1 MTKLADILVRVG
13 PDKLV
18 FGSDWPFYPLAATL
32 AKVLL
37 VTEKRRSA
45 RAAILRDNAERIFAA
60 ARAAAA

>member
-1 MTKLADILVRVG
+1 M
-13 PDKLV
+13 V

-37 VTEKRRSA
+37 VTEGTPDA

-60 ARAAAA
+60 SAATRASG